1 MDFTGKKMLWFIIS
15 LVIIIPGIISIM
27 INGLNFGIDF
37 AGGNLIQIQF
47 QEEKSVDEIRQGVT
61 EAGITDALVQ
71 ESDDN
76 SFIIKTKVIDEAQGK
91 EILSSI
97 TQNVG
102 EFEIMRNEGVG
113 PSIGSELR
121 KAGLISLTLALALM
135 VVYITFRFELSFA
148 IAAIL
153 ALCHD
158 VLITVGIFSI
168 LQFEVNSEFIAAVL
182 TVVGYSINATI
193 VIFDRIRENLKSVK
207 KESLENIVNLS
218 IKQTMARSINTTIT
232 VLFVVIA
239 LLVFGGETIRSFNIV
254 LLAGVVSGLYSS
266 VFLAGNFWLVIR
278 NLKAKKA

>member
-158 VLITVGIFSI
+158 VLIIVGIFSI

>member
-1 MDFTGKKMLWFIIS
+1 MDFSGKKMLWFIIS
-15 LVIIIPGIISIM
+15 LVIIIPGIVSIM

-37 AGGNLIQIQF
+37 AGGNLIQVQF
-47 QEEKSVDEIRQGVT
+47 QNETSVDTIRTAVNDS
-61 EAGITDALVQ
+61 GISDALVQ

-76 SFIIKTKVIDEAQGK
+76 SFIIKTKVITEEQEKTLLAS
-91 EILSSI
+91 L
-97 TQNVG
+97 TNNVG
-102 EFEIMRNEGVG
+102 EYEIMRNEGVG

-121 KAGLISLTLALALM
+121 KAGLISLFLALALM
-135 VVYITFRFELSFA
+135 VVYITIRFELSFA

-193 VIFDRIRENLKSVK
+193 VIFDRIRENLKAVK
-207 KESLENIVNLS
+207 KDSLENIVNLS
-218 IKQTMARSINTTIT
+218 IKQTMARSVNTTIT
-232 VLFVVIA
+232 ILFVIIS
-239 LLVFGGETIRSFNIV
+239 LLIFGGETIRNFNMV
-254 LLAGVVSGLYSS
+254 LLTGVVSGLYSS

-278 NLKAKKA
+278 NLKGKKA

>member
-1 MDFTGKKMLWFIIS
+1 MDFSGKKMLWFIIS
-15 LVIIIPGIISIM
+15 LVIIIPGIVSIM

-37 AGGNLIQIQF
+37 AGGNLIQVQF
-47 QEEKSVDEIRQGVT
+47 QNETSVDTIRTAVNDS
-61 EAGITDALVQ
+61 GISDALVQ

-76 SFIIKTKVIDEAQGK
+76 SFIIKTKVITEEQEKTLLAS
-91 EILSSI
+91 L
-97 TQNVG
+97 TNNVG
-102 EFEIMRNEGVG
+102 EYEIMRNEGVG

-121 KAGLISLTLALALM
+121 KAGLISLFLALALM
-135 VVYITFRFELSFA
+135 VVYITIRFELSFA

-193 VIFDRIRENLKSVK
+193 VIFDRIRENLKAVK
-207 KESLENIVNLS
+207 KDSLENIVNLS
-218 IKQTMARSINTTIT
+218 IKQTMARSVNTTIT
-232 VLFVVIA
+232 VLFVIIS
-239 LLVFGGETIRSFNIV
+239 LLIFGGETIRNFNMV
-254 LLAGVVSGLYSS
+254 LLTGVVSGLYSS

-278 NLKAKKA
+278 NLKGKKA

>member
-1 MDFTGKKMLWFIIS
+1 MDFSGKKMLWFIIS
-15 LVIIIPGIISIM
+15 LVIIIPGIVSIF

-47 QEEKSVDEIRQGVT
+47 QNEASVDTIRNAVT
-61 EAGITDALVQ
+61 EAGISDALVQ

-76 SFIIKTKVIDEAQGK
+76 SFIIKTKVIDEEQEK
-91 EILSSI
+91 LLLSSLSN
-97 TQNVG
+97 NVG
-102 EFEIMRNEGVG
+102 DYEIMRNEGVG

-121 KAGLISLTLALALM
+121 KAGLISLFLALALM
-135 VVYITFRFELSFA
+135 VVYITIRFELSFA

-158 VLITVGIFSI
+158 VLITVGLFSI

-207 KESLENIVNLS
+207 KETLENIVNLS
-218 IKQTMARSINTTIT
+218 IKQTMARSLNTTIT
-232 VLFVVIA
+232 VLFVIIA
-239 LLVFGGETIRSFNIV
+239 LLIFGGATIRNFNMV
-254 LLAGVVSGLYSS
+254 LLTGVVSGLYSS
-266 VFLAGNFWLVIR
+266 VFLAGNFWLIFR
-278 NLKAKKA
+278 NILGKKA

>member
-47 QEEKSVDEIRQGVT
+47 QEEKSVDAIRQRVT

-158 VLITVGIFSI
+158 VLIIVGIFSI